1 MKIIEEQ
8 GYYVYEKFA
17 YTVDDLAKAK
27 KFDLPKMSIE
37 ELEESWVR

>member
-8 GYYVYEKFA
+8 GCYVHEKFA